1 VNWLRAHRRTALLVG
16 LTLLLPAYLYLSSLI
31 KLIGLGLDYRGERSR
46 LEPRLARVQGLLME
60 REELQSQSAR
70 AAQVLREQVYADAQD
85 PSALA
90 ASLQAEARQIFIEA
104 GLAISNSQVLPL
116 RRGELFDEVAVKIA
130 VEGSIAALDGALVG
144 IAAHRPRMLVEAI
157 DVFPVQGPGRGA
169 EQARQMLSAVVQ
181 LKALR
186 AVQ

>member
-1 VNWLRAHRRTALLVG
+1 VNWLRAHRRAALLVG
-16 LTLLLPAYLYLSSLI
+16 LTLLIPAYLYLSSFI
-31 KLIGLGLDYRGERSR
+31 KLIGLGLEYRGERSR

-60 REELQSQSAR
+60 REELQGQSVR
-70 AAQVLREQVYADAQD
+70 AVEVLREQVYADSQD

-90 ASLQAEARQIFIEA
+90 ASLQAEARQIFAEA
-104 GLAISNSQVLPL
+104 GLAVSNSQVLPL

-157 DVFPVQGPGRGA
+157 DVFPINGPGRGA
-169 EQARQMLSAVVQ
+169 ESVRQALSAVVQ
-181 LKALR
+181 LKVLR
-186 AVQ
+186 AVP

>member
-1 VNWLRAHRRTALLVG
+1 MSWLRAHRRTALLVG

-31 KLIGLGLDYRGERSR
+31 SLIGVGLDYRGERGR

-60 REELQSQSAR
+60 RAELQAQSAR
-70 AAQVLREQVYADAQD
+70 AAEVLREQVYADEQD

-90 ASLQAEARQIFIEA
+90 ASLQAEARQIFAEA
-104 GLAISNSQVLPL
+104 GLAISNSQVLPV

-130 VEGSIAALDGALVG
+130 VEGSIAAFDTALVG

-157 DVFPVQGPGRGA
+157 DVFPVSGPGRGA
-169 EQARQMLSAVVQ
+169 QYARQALTAVVQ
-181 LKALR
+181 LKVLR
-186 AVQ
+186 AVL